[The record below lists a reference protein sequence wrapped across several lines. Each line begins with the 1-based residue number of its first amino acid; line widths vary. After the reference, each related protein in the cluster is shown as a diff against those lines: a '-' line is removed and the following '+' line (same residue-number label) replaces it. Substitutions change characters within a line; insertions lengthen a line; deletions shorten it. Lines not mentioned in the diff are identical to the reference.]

1 MNLCFWKL
9 FLHSVNLKSV
19 FNHSTIFRAA
29 LFTYQLSYS
38 KLVAQANPTF
48 NFQPFGYAQGI
59 AFNPSAMLSA
69 ALVPCHKMFGGGD
82 AFNAPLQF
90 FTLSTT
96 LRTALV
102 PCPLSPFGY
111 AQCGA
116 CHLSL
121 ATCHPS
127 ATLRAAL
134 ATCHLSLAT
143 CPLQLVTCHFTA
155 T

>member
-96 LRTALV
+96 LRTALA
-102 PCPLSPFGY
+102 PCPLSPFGC
-111 AQCGA
+111 AQGGA

-121 ATCHPS
+121 V
-127 ATLRAAL
+127 TLRL
-134 ATCHLSLAT
+134 RSGRRLPLVTCPLSLAT
-143 CPLQLVTCHFTA
+143 CHLQLVTCHLTA

>member
-96 LRTALV
+96 LRTALA
-102 PCPLSPFGY
+102 PCPLSPFGGAQGGACPLSPFGY
-111 AQCGA
+111 AQGGA
-116 CHLSL
+116 CPLSL
-121 ATCHPS
+121 ATCH
-127 ATLRAAL
+127 
-134 ATCHLSLAT
+134 
-143 CPLQLVTCHFTA
+143 LQLVTCNWSLVT
-155 T
+155 